1 MTCNHAAMAGSAVW
15 TRERLQE
22 QHSAPGRL
30 YHEVVRADA
39 VSAGI
44 YRLAAGATDPQVPHL
59 VEDEVYVVVAGICAI
74 EIDGRRETVSAGSL
88 VYVPRGVPHQFVD
101 IVEDLEVVVVFA
113 PPETA

>member
-1 MTCNHAAMAGSAVW
+1 MAGSEVW
-15 TRERLQE
+15 TRGRLQE

-39 VSAGI
+39 LSAGI

-59 VEDEVYVVVAGICAI
+59 EDEVYVVVAGICAI
-74 EIDGRRETVSAGSL
+74 EIDGRRDTVSAGSL
-88 VYVPRGVPHQFVD
+88 VYVRKGVPHRFVD